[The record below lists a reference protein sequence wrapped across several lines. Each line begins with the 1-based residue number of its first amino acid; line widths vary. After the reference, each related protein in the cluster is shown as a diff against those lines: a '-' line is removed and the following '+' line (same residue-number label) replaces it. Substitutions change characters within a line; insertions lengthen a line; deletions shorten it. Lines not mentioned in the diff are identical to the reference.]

1 MDFDGNEFVRDRET
15 PEYDGVIENG
25 RKRFRNLMTGL
36 FNEIDMKQREQV
48 EKEESFR
55 NQGTGKEDQ
64 EIPEKIEENTKE
76 NINDSSEE
84 DIK

>member
-15 PEYDGVIENG
+15 PEYDGVIENE

-48 EKEESFR
+48 EKEESYR
-55 NQGTGKEDQ
+55 NQATGKEDQ
-64 EIPEKIEENTKE
+64 EMPEKIEENTKE